1 MGDTYLSNKDGNR
14 VDPASQDKLE
24 EVRLYLQHI
33 LESPGGEGGD
43 SYLYRTQKVTIGADS
58 LGRGQNQPCKSV
70 TVTTAGQTGVKVTV
84 ADPGDDKDGDTNGYL
99 ISSTMSQEFFVT
111 NCNRLR
117 FYGTSADDIHLLA
130 RL

>member
-43 SYLYRTQKVTIGADS
+43 SY
-58 LGRGQNQPCKSV
+58 
-70 TVTTAGQTGVKVTV
+70 
-84 ADPGDDKDGDTNGYL
+84 
-99 ISSTMSQEFFVT
+99 
-111 NCNRLR
+111 
-117 FYGTSADDIHLLA
+117 
-130 RL
+130 